1 MQEKEHFF
9 YKIDIRCDIFMG
21 ELEWVECK
29 ECIYF
34 QEGDCED
41 FYTKCDGCYFGMTE
55 QDILN
60 EESAAADYN
69 KK

>member
-1 MQEKEHFF
+1 
-9 YKIDIRCDIFMG
+9 MG

-60 EESAAADYN
+60 EENAPQSVIKN
-69 KK
+69 KYLIFYKKYYIIYK

>member
-1 MQEKEHFF
+1 
-9 YKIDIRCDIFMG
+9 MG
-21 ELEWVECK
+21 ELEWV

-60 EESAAADYN
+60 EENAAAERN

>member
-1 MQEKEHFF
+1 
-9 YKIDIRCDIFMG
+9 MG

-29 ECIYF
+29 ESIYF
-34 QEGDCED
+34 KEEDCED

-60 EESAAADYN
+60 EESAAAEHN

>member
-1 MQEKEHFF
+1 MS
-9 YKIDIRCDIFMG
+9 

-69 KK
+69 KNKYLIFYKKYYIIYK